1 MDLKARIR
9 RRQRGGGDARLILD
23 YDAISPVA
31 HVEEPVG
38 RGPVLELLLDYLDPV
53 FTGELPPDAYVWGPP
68 GTGKSAIVTALFDGL
83 RSQLSRS
90 GSVIHTSTRAASATD
105 EVPDFVYVDSRA
117 ARSDFALLHAV
128 LDRLLD
134 ERVPEKG
141 VGTDTLRDK
150 LRSALRPL
158 SERLVVAVDHI
169 GEPGAPTLDD
179 VRELLAPVDDSVA
192 WIVVGRT
199 PPDDIQADLP
209 PERIEVPPYRD
220 HALVDVLTSRASD
233 GLAQR
238 ALGHEQS
245 REIATWAE
253 GNAHDALAALFGA
266 ADHATAE
273 SHQRVQNDDLTTG
286 IMDVPRPCASL
297 GRVLALPPNRQ
308 RVLRAL
314 VDLPDGDRGSVDSAT
329 DAIVR
334 SPRIDL
340 SAGTVKRFVYELAEA
355 GIVERVREETTNGHG
370 RPPSRVEPS
379 FPTRVFRRLHDL
391 QQGER

>member
-9 RRQRGGGDARLILD
+9 RRQRGGVDARLILD

-53 FTGELPPDAYVWGPP
+53 FTGDLPPDAYVWGPA
-68 GTGKSAIVTALFDGL
+68 GTGKSAIVTALFGGL
-83 RSQLSRS
+83 RTQLSRS
-90 GSVIHTSTRAASATD
+90 GSVILTSTRAASATD
-105 EVPDFVYVDSRA
+105 EVPEFVYVDSRT

-128 LDRLLD
+128 LDSLLD

-158 SERLVVAVDHI
+158 SERLVVAVDHV
-169 GEPGAPTLDD
+169 GEPDAPTLDD
-179 VRELLAPVDDSVA
+179 VRDLFEPVADSVA
-192 WIVVGRT
+192 WVAVGRT
-199 PPDDIQADLP
+199 PPSDFRAELP
-209 PERIEVPPYRD
+209 PERIEVPAYRD
-220 HALVDVLTSRASD
+220 HALVDILTSRASD

-238 ALGHEQS
+238 ALSHEQS
-245 REIATWAE
+245 REVAAWAE

-266 ADHATAE
+266 ADHASAE
-273 SHQRVQNDDLTTG
+273 GHQHIQNDDLTTG

-314 VDLPDGDRGSVDSAT
+314 VELPEADRRSVESAT
-329 DAIVR
+329 DAIVA

-355 GIVERVREETTNGHG
+355 GIVERVREEVTNGHG

-379 FPTRVFRRLHDL
+379 FATRVFRRLHDL
-391 QQGER
+391 QQDDR

>member
-9 RRQRGGGDARLILD
+9 RRQRGGVDARLVLD

-53 FTGELPPDAYVWGPP
+53 FTGDLPPDAYVWGPA
-68 GTGKSAIVTALFDGL
+68 GTGKSAVVTALFDGL
-83 RSQLSRS
+83 RSQLARS
-90 GSVIHTSTRAASATD
+90 GSVIHTSTRAASATE
-105 EVPDFVYVDSRA
+105 EVPEFVYVDGRE
-117 ARSDFALLHAV
+117 ARSDFALYHAV

-141 VGTDTLRDK
+141 VGTDTLRKK
-150 LRSALRPL
+150 LREALRPL
-158 SERLVVAVDHI
+158 SEKLVVAVDHV
-169 GEPGAPTLDD
+169 GEPDGPTLAD
-179 VRELLAPVDDSVA
+179 VRERFEPVDDSVA

-199 PPDDIQADLP
+199 PPGDLKVDLP
-209 PERIEVPPYRD
+209 PERIEVPAYRD
-220 HALVDVLTSRASD
+220 HALVDILTSRASD

-273 SHQRVQNDDLTTG
+273 NHQRIQNDDLTNG
-286 IMDVPRPCASL
+286 IMDVPRPSASL

-314 VDLPDGDRGSVDSAT
+314 VELPERDRQSVDSAT
-329 DAIVR
+329 DAIVN

-355 GIVERVREETTNGHG
+355 GIVERVREDSTNGHG
-370 RPPSRVEPS
+370 RPPSRVEPC
-379 FPTRVFRRLHDL
+379 FATRVFRRLHDL